1 MIVRI
6 DSSAPTAVIKMA
18 LDHAAANGF
27 AVDMVCNGQPR
38 IQKSETSVK
47 KAKPQPKAE
56 KAVKKAPKA
65 AVEPKAEAP
74 TVPEELLAKAKGL
87 RVIAESGQVKLPK
100 EVYGALRS
108 KNVDKLT
115 KAIAEASS
123 LLSWGVTKTESEAHL
138 HAELHKEFMKANP
151 LLAN

>member
-27 AVDMVCNGQPR
+27 AVDMVCNGQRR

-47 KAKPQPKAE
+47 KAAPQPKAV
-56 KAVKKAPKA
+56 KAVKPKA
-65 AVEPKAEAP
+65 ESKPKAEAP
-74 TVPEELLAKAKGL
+74 VVPEELLAKAKGL
-87 RVIAESGQVKLPK
+87 RIIAESGDVKLPK

-108 KNVDKLT
+108 KNVEKLT
-115 KAIAEASS
+115 AAIAEASS

-138 HAELHKEFMKANP
+138 HAELHKEFLKANP
-151 LLAN
+151 LLAK